1 MECECATVTKEPF
14 ADHGQLMQLLFPL
27 SLPPLQNAMVQQGPA
42 QGGDTRL
49 ALVRAALKQ
58 AGLQRSK
65 VKERIAESD
74 SMQNALSHELWLQRR
89 FALARPDLANTLMCM
104 AAQGDHRQPLNP
116 QPESATWLL
125 KPVHLNLALDHLV
138 LAADHLGA
146 AHLNDPRLWLE
157 LLREALETAWT
168 LDTWT
173 SPRQETYL
181 ILHTP
186 INTDWAPKSSTQ
198 AMGRSIDRYLPL
210 GKDARAWRRFLNHT
224 QMLLHEHP
232 LNEQREKLGLATIN
246 GFWLEGETSM
256 PPANLFRLS
265 MSDLPG
271 DPSALFDPTSDSQ
284 EERVVIVDDWISPTH
299 QGDIEAWSDAWKRF
313 PAFAQALQKGKPIT
327 WNFFGE
333 AAQLSVDS
341 RAQDRWRIWRLGAL
355 V

>member
-27 SLPPLQNAMVQQGPA
+27 SLPPLQNAMAQQGSA
-42 QGGDTRL
+42 QSGDSRL
-49 ALVRAALKQ
+49 ALVRAALKE

-65 VKERIAESD
+65 VQKRTAESD
-74 SMQNALSHELWLQRR
+74 SLQSALSHELWLQRR

-104 AAQGDHRQPLNP
+104 AGQPKHQDLLKP
-116 QPESATWLL
+116 QPETVTWLL

-138 LAADHLGA
+138 LAVDAMGTTK
-146 AHLNDPRLWLE
+146 LNDPRLWLE
-157 LLREALETAWT
+157 LLRDALETTWT
-168 LDTWT
+168 LDNWT
-173 SPRQETYL
+173 SPRGETYL

-186 INTDWAPKSSTQ
+186 IGTDWAPKSSTQ

-232 LNEQREKLGLATIN
+232 LNAQREKLGLATIN

-256 PPANLFRLS
+256 PAATLFRSS
-265 MSDLPG
+265 MGDLLGDLPG
-271 DPSALFDPTSDSQ
+271 LFDPRCDSPD
-284 EERVVIVDDWISPTH
+284 ERVIVVDDWITPTH
-299 QGDIEAWSDAWKRF
+299 QGDIEAWSDVWKRF
-313 PAFAQALQKGKPIT
+313 PAFAQTLQKSNPIS

-333 AAQLSVDS
+333 AAQLSIDS
-341 RAQDRWRIWRLGAL
+341 RAQDRWRFWRLGAL